1 VTRQASNEASDVAGA
16 PARAGPWWRSRWFQI
31 VLSTVVVVL
40 IFGFFFPKVA
50 DYGDAWRTIE
60 MLTAPELAVLLI
72 VAAWSIMSYWPM
84 LVAAQPRLR
93 WREAGVANL
102 ASTAVANTLPGGGA
116 LGVGVTFTMQRS
128 WGLPIYETAL
138 AALLVGVWSNF
149 VKLGLPIVALG
160 LLAVEG
166 EAGAELTTAAIIGA
180 IVLVAAVALL
190 ALLLSR
196 ATLAERIGVV
206 AGRLASAVLR
216 RVHRPPVEGWG
227 DATSRF
233 REETIGILRGRW
245 VLLTATTVVSQLS
258 LFLVLLVALRVVG
271 VSDSEVSTVKV
282 LAAFAFIR
290 LLSAV
295 PITPGGLGV
304 VELGLT
310 AALGSGLDPA
320 TKSQIAAAVLLYRG
334 LTWLLP
340 VPLGVGAW
348 MFWRVHKSWLHSP
361 EERRALLG

>member
-1 VTRQASNEASDVAGA
+1 MSDATEEATDRASD
-16 PARAGPWWRSRWFQI
+16 PAARTEQWWRTRWFQ
-31 VLSTVVVVL
+31 VTLSTVVVLL

-50 DYGDAWRTIE
+50 DYGDAWRTIQD
-60 MLTAPELAVLLI
+60 LTAPELAILLT
-72 VAAWSIMSYWPM
+72 VAAWSIVSYWPM

-160 LLAVEG
+160 LLALNGEG
-166 EAGAELTTAAIIGA
+166 GAGLTTAAVVGA
-180 IVLVAAVALL
+180 LVLVAAVGLL
-190 ALLLSR
+190 AIVLSS
-196 ATLAERIGVV
+196 AALAERIGVV
-206 AGRLASAVLR
+206 GGRMASAVLR
-216 RVHRPPVEGWG
+216 LVHRPPVEGWG
-227 DATSRF
+227 DETSRF
-233 REETIGILRGRW
+233 REEAITLLRGRW
-245 VLLTATTVVSQLS
+245 VLLTATTIVSQLS
-258 LFLVLLVALRVVG
+258 LFLALLVALRVVG
-271 VSDSEVSTVKV
+271 VSSSEVSTVKV
-282 LAAFAFIR
+282 LAVFAFIR

-295 PITPGGLGV
+295 PITPGGLGL

-310 AALGSGLDPA
+310 AALGSGLDPV
-320 TKSQIAAAVLLYRG
+320 TKSQIAAGVLLFRG

-340 VPLGVGAW
+340 IPLGMAAW
-348 MFWRVHKSWLHSP
+348 VFWRVNKNWLHSP